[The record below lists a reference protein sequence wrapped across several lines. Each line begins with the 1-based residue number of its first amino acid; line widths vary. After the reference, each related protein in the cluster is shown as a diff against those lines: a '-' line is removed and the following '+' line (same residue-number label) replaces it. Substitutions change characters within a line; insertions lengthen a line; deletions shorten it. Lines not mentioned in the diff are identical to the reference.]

1 MTRVNGASATPPVFF
16 SLAKPPLSPFSSPAI
31 LAGRARSLA
40 KVLLVIAVIMIALG
54 SSFAQTTATV
64 FGTSTPVLVDSGDIA
79 SIVVGVKIF
88 SDVPGQVLGCSFY
101 KAPLN
106 TGAHVVS
113 LWDSAGKL
121 LASKTAT
128 NETTS
133 GKQTVIFA
141 SPVPIAANQ
150 VFTCGYFAPGGHY
163 SHDRNIFTLPL
174 NAPPLH
180 IPING
185 GVFIYGTVAT
195 AWPTGA
201 WLASNYWVDVLFAPS
216 AGANGGSST
225 WISGAQIAAI
235 GSTVNVTWTTAV
247 PSDSQVEFGPT
258 VAYGNTTTLAAAQ
271 VTAHSVPLVGLV
283 PGTAYHFRVRSR
295 DSDTVLVIGVDHSF
309 AIPQAV
315 SVATSP
321 SSATIASSATQ
332 QFTAMVS
339 NASNATVTWAA
350 TAGTITSSGLF
361 TAPIVSAP
369 TAVTVTAISQADTSK
384 TSSATLTVNPLPA
397 LTLTPASLS
406 FSGQVGA
413 SNLAPASVSI
423 TSTGAGSL
431 AFTEVSDQPWLVLSS
446 NSRTTPSTLQ
456 VNPSVSGL
464 TAGTY
469 TGHVTVTGGGVTK
482 ALTVVL
488 TVTAVPVKYS
498 VSLSWKGST
507 ASNVASYSMY
517 RSTMSGNSYGLVASA
532 IGSAVYSDQ
541 TVQSATTYYYVVTA
555 VNNQGQESGYSNE
568 IKVVVP

>member
-1 MTRVNGASATPPVFF
+1 MTRVNGASVPPPIFF
-16 SLAKPPLSPFSSPAI
+16 SLAKPQLSPFSSRPI
-31 LAGRARSLA
+31 LTGRARSLA
-40 KVLLVIAVIMIALG
+40 KASLVIAVITLALA
-54 SSFAQTTATV
+54 SFAQTTATV
-64 FGTSTPVLVDSGDIA
+64 FGTSTPVLVDSGDTA
-79 SIVVGVKIF
+79 SIVLGVKIF

-121 LASKTAT
+121 LASGTAT
-128 NETTS
+128 NETAS

-150 VFTCGYFAPGGHY
+150 VFTCGYFAPSGHY

-185 GVFIYGTVAT
+185 GVFIYGAVAT
-195 AWPTGA
+195 AWPTGT
-201 WLASNYWVDVLFAPS
+201 WLASNYWVDVLFIPS

-225 WISGAQIAAI
+225 WISGAQVAAI
-235 GSTVNVTWTTAV
+235 GSTANVTWTTAV
-247 PSDSQVEFGPT
+247 PSDSQLEFGPT
-258 VAYGNTTTLAAAQ
+258 VAYGNTTTLAPAR

-295 DSDTVLVIGVDHSF
+295 DSDAVLVIGVDYTF
-309 AIPQAV
+309 AIAQAV

-321 SSATIASSATQ
+321 SMVTIASSATQ

-397 LTLTPASLS
+397 LTVSPASLT

-413 SNLAPASVSI
+413 SNLTPASVSI

-431 AFTEVSDQPWLVLSS
+431 AFTEVSDQPWLVLS
-446 NSRTTPSTLQ
+446 
-456 VNPSVSGL
+456 
-464 TAGTY
+464 
-469 TGHVTVTGGGVTK
+469 
-482 ALTVVL
+482 
-488 TVTAVPVKYS
+488 
-498 VSLSWKGST
+498 
-507 ASNVASYSMY
+507 
-517 RSTMSGNSYGLVASA
+517 
-532 IGSAVYSDQ
+532 
-541 TVQSATTYYYVVTA
+541 
-555 VNNQGQESGYSNE
+555 
-568 IKVVVP
+568 